1 MAIKFTNFT
10 FICPPKY
17 TQIEIF
23 GLQIC
28 IPSVNPVFKKS
39 FRFFGKSLTLEN
51 LTGAVKV
58 TSAAVLE
65 THFDPFKIFGVP
77 AFMFLL
83 VLMTFL
89 NWDPLG
95 ANYDPLGV
103 KLFPGGK
110 YYVSP
115 L

>member
-1 MAIKFTNFT
+1 
-10 FICPPKY
+10 
-17 TQIEIF
+17 
-23 GLQIC
+23 
-28 IPSVNPVFKKS
+28 
-39 FRFFGKSLTLEN
+39 
-51 LTGAVKV
+51 
-58 TSAAVLE
+58 LE

-103 KLFPGGK
+103 KLSPGGK